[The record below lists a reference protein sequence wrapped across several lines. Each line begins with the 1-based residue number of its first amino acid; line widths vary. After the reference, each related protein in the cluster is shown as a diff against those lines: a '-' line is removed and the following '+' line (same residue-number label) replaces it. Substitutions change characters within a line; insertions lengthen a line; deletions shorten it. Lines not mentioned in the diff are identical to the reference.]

1 MIVFIL
7 VLAYI
12 ANVFLN
18 RWLAKILHSVDKFYD
33 SLAILWFFSLFYTVV
48 VIFIIWYEKRERREN
63 INTSK
68 FYDWFTGKN
77 W

>member
-1 MIVFIL
+1 MIVFML

-18 RWLAKILHSVDKFYD
+18 RWLAKILHNIDKFYD
-33 SLAILWFFSLFYTVV
+33 SLSMLWFFSLFYTVV